1 MKYDSVR
8 HSPAEIVIN
17 GKFLLAALEGMPRV
31 AREVTRAMDR
41 LLVAPVYRDVKVT
54 VLAPQGSRRTIT
66 LDHIVL
72 EEVGRRTGLLW
83 EQIDLP
89 LALRRRYCINFTNT
103 APVFGQRGCVV
114 VHDAQF
120 RSSPASH
127 GLRSKILYGVITPIV
142 ARRYQR
148 IVSVSRFSRDQIVS
162 YGICDRSDIEVVYN
176 GIDHVLAQPSSD
188 AILATLGIAPGGY
201 ILANSSFH
209 AHKNLQTVFDAV
221 AADAELARKLVLFGG
236 PLRDELAFRGLTVP
250 DGVRFA
256 GRVNDADL
264 ASLMR
269 NAALFLFPSTTEGF
283 GLPPLEAMALGCP
296 TICSDAGAMPE
307 VCGNGA
313 CLIPPQD
320 PIVWHAAI
328 TRLLADPVARAA
340 LSQAGRRRAT
350 TFTWTHAA
358 QRYLDLALQDLTVTH
373 VTGGGLERAIQGQD
387 RLRSTGVPTRDRVPA
402 RPVSVATTH
411 PSIAPNHD

>member
-17 GKFLLAALEGMPRV
+17 GKFLLAELEGMPRV

-41 LLVAPVYRDVKVT
+41 LLIAPVYRNIKVT
-54 VLAPQGSRRTIT
+54 VLAPQGSHCRIT
-66 LDHIVL
+66 LDHIGL

-83 EQIDLP
+83 EQFDLP

-103 APVFGQRGCVV
+103 APVVGQRGCVV

-127 GLRSKILYGVITPIV
+127 GLRSKILYGVITPII

-148 IVSVSRFSRDQIVS
+148 IVSVSHFSRDQIVS

-176 GIDHVLAQPSSD
+176 GVDHVLAQPSSND
-188 AILATLGIAPGGY
+188 ILAALNVAPGGY

-221 AADAELARKLVLFGG
+221 AADAELAGQLVLFGG
-236 PLRDELAFRGLTVP
+236 PLRGELAFRGLTIP

-256 GRVNDADL
+256 GRVNDTDL
-264 ASLMR
+264 AALMR

-296 TICSDAGAMPE
+296 TLCSDAGAMPE
-307 VCGNGA
+307 ICGDGA
-313 CLIPPQD
+313 CLVPATD
-320 PIVWHAAI
+320 PVAWRDAIV
-328 TRLLADPVARAA
+328 RLLADPAARAA
-340 LSQAGRRRAT
+340 LSRAGQRRAT
-350 TFTWTHAA
+350 TFTWAHTA
-358 QRYLDLALQDLTVTH
+358 QRYLDLALQDLAVTQ
-373 VTGGGLERAIQGQD
+373 VTA
-387 RLRSTGVPTRDRVPA
+387 S
-402 RPVSVATTH
+402 
-411 PSIAPNHD
+411 